1 MKTVLKYIK
10 PYMFPFVF
18 CLIIKAVSA
27 FSELA
32 IPRMLAIIIDEN
44 VPAQDMHAV
53 FVNGAYM
60 LLFAFLTFLFNVI
73 GNKISAHV
81 TGKISRDLRHDLFE
95 KTVRLD
101 TRATD
106 KIGISSLTSRLTS
119 DTYNIMNFIARIQ
132 RLGIK
137 APLMLLGGVLITL
150 TIDIRLALILIA
162 ILPLVCIVVYKITKK
177 SIPIYNE
184 EQKILDGL
192 IRRVDETASGIR
204 VIKAL
209 SKTEYE
215 KKRFADTSQALADKE
230 VEAGRVMSLTK
241 PLNDFIFYMGFCIV
255 ILVGYFMAEGDGTAA
270 AGKLLA
276 FMTYFTII
284 LNNMI
289 MMSRIFVQTSRA
301 ISSASRIEEVLLTDS
316 ELAVAET
323 SQSNEGYIV
332 FDNVTFSYNKV
343 VPNLKSIS
351 FSLERGETLGI
362 IGATGSGKSTVVNL
376 LLRLYDPD
384 MGNIYIDGRNVKSI
398 PKEELYAMFGVAF
411 QNDFIPAASI
421 KENISFF
428 RNVDESS
435 FQNAIEIAQ
444 AEEFISDFEAGAE
457 HLVTTRGTNLSGGQ
471 KQRLL
476 IARAVSAKPDI
487 LILDDS
493 SSALDYKTDK
503 ELRKAIKERINTTTL
518 IVSQRI
524 ASVMSSDKILVMN
537 EGEIVATGTHEEL
550 LLSCK
555 EYRDIAEVQQC

>member
-18 CLIIKAVSA
+18 CLLIKAVSA

-32 IPRMLAIIIDEN
+32 IPRMLAVIIDEN
-44 VPAQDMHAV
+44 VPASDMRAV
-53 FVNGAYM
+53 LINGAYM
-60 LLFAFLTFLFNVI
+60 LLFALLTFLFNVI

-101 TRATD
+101 AVATD
-106 KIGISSLTSRLTS
+106 KIGLSSLTSRLTS
-119 DTYNIMNFIARIQ
+119 DTYNIMNFLARIQ

-137 APLMLLGGVLITL
+137 APLMLVGGVIVTL
-150 TIDIRLALILIA
+150 TIDVRLALILIA
-162 ILPLVCIVVYKITKK
+162 ILPLVCIVVYKITKR

-184 EQKILDGL
+184 EQRILDKL
-192 IRRVDETASGIR
+192 VRRVDETASGIR

-215 KKRFADTSQALADKE
+215 KKRFSNTSKELADKE
-230 VEAGRVMSLTK
+230 IEAGRVMSLTK
-241 PLNDFIFYMGFCIV
+241 PVNDFIFYMGLCIV
-255 ILVGYFMAEGDGTAA
+255 ILVGYFMAEGDGSAA

-301 ISSASRIEEVLLTDS
+301 ISSASRIEEVLLIES
-316 ELAVAET
+316 ELVNED
-323 SQSNEGYIV
+323 SSEEREGYIV
-332 FDNVTFSYNKV
+332 FENVTFSYNKIM
-343 VPNLKSIS
+343 PNLKNVS
-351 FSLERGETLGI
+351 FTLARGETLGI
-362 IGATGSGKSTVVNL
+362 IGATGSGKSTLINL

-384 MGNIYIDGRNVKSI
+384 SGNIYIDGKNIKSI
-398 PKEELYAMFGVAF
+398 SKEKLYSMFGAAF
-411 QNDFIPAASI
+411 QNDFIPAATVG
-421 KENISFF
+421 ENIAFF
-428 RNVDESS
+428 RDVDDTDVAR
-435 FQNAIEIAQ
+435 AIERSQ
-444 AEEFISDFEAGAE
+444 AKDFIDALEDGTDHA
-457 HLVTTRGTNLSGGQ
+457 VTTRGTNISGGQ

-476 IARAVSAKPDI
+476 IARAVAASPDI

-503 ELRKAIKERINTTTL
+503 ELRRAIKERIDTTTV

-524 ASVMSSDKILVMN
+524 ASVMWADKILVID
-537 EGEIVATGTHEEL
+537 EGEVIAEGKHEEL
-550 LLSCK
+550 LVSCK
-555 EYRDIAEVQQC
+555 EYRDIAEVQQR

>member
-18 CLIIKAVSA
+18 CLLIKAVSA

-32 IPRMLAIIIDEN
+32 IPRMLAVIIDEN
-44 VPAQDMHAV
+44 VPASDMRAV
-53 FVNGAYM
+53 LINGAYM
-60 LLFAFLTFLFNVI
+60 LLFALLTFLFNVI

-101 TRATD
+101 AVATD
-106 KIGISSLTSRLTS
+106 KIGLSSLTSRLTS
-119 DTYNIMNFIARIQ
+119 DTYNIMNFLARIQ

-137 APLMLLGGVLITL
+137 APLMLVGGVIVTL
-150 TIDIRLALILIA
+150 TIDVRLALILIA
-162 ILPLVCIVVYKITKK
+162 ILPLVCIVVYKITKR

-184 EQKILDGL
+184 EQRILDKL
-192 IRRVDETASGIR
+192 VRRVDETASGIR

-215 KKRFADTSQALADKE
+215 KKRFSNTSKELADKE
-230 VEAGRVMSLTK
+230 IEAGRVMSLTK
-241 PLNDFIFYMGFCIV
+241 PVNDFIFYMGLCIV
-255 ILVGYFMAEGDGTAA
+255 ILVGYFMAEGDGSAA

-301 ISSASRIEEVLLTDS
+301 ISSASRIEEVLLIES
-316 ELAVAET
+316 ELVNED
-323 SQSNEGYIV
+323 SSEEREGYIV
-332 FDNVTFSYNKV
+332 FENVTFSYNKIM
-343 VPNLKSIS
+343 PNLKNVS
-351 FSLERGETLGI
+351 FTLARGETLGI
-362 IGATGSGKSTVVNL
+362 IGATGSGKSTLINL

-384 MGNIYIDGRNVKSI
+384 SGNIYIDGKNIKSI
-398 PKEELYAMFGVAF
+398 SKEKLYSMFGAAF
-411 QNDFIPAASI
+411 QNDFIPAATVG
-421 KENISFF
+421 ENIAFF
-428 RNVDESS
+428 RDVDETDVAR
-435 FQNAIEIAQ
+435 AIEISQ
-444 AEEFISDFEAGAE
+444 AKDFIDALEDGTDHA
-457 HLVTTRGTNLSGGQ
+457 VTTRGTNISGGQ

-476 IARAVSAKPDI
+476 IARAVAASPDI

-503 ELRKAIKERINTTTL
+503 ELRRAIKERIDTTTV

-524 ASVMSSDKILVMN
+524 ASVMWADKILVID
-537 EGEIVATGTHEEL
+537 EGEVIAEGKHEEL
-550 LLSCK
+550 LVSCK
-555 EYRDIAEVQQC
+555 EYRDIAEVQQR